1 MVSWQAGAV
10 IAKYWITRRKQV
22 FADPAKLRK
31 SAESHQAEDVQVPD
45 WVYRRFHV
53 EESDVL
59 GHRCFT
65 LHPHAP
71 ENSQHILY
79 LHGGAYVHQVEHA
92 HWRFLARLIDAT
104 GSVVTVPIYPLAPA
118 HTYEETLAMIWQ
130 SYQQV
135 LNGLPAQDQ
144 IIMGDSAGGG
154 LTLFLAQRLKHRG
167 RPQPRRLVLFAP
179 WLDLTTSHPA
189 IAEREPHDPFLS
201 APGLREAARL
211 YTRGLDLRDPRV
223 SPLFGDLSG
232 LAPISVFTGT
242 RDVLLTDSRRLRERI
257 HANGSGIDYEEY
269 PGMFHGWILQALPE
283 AEHATNQVSALVGD

>member
-1 MVSWQAGAV
+1 MVSWQARVV
-10 IAKYWITRRKQV
+10 IAQYWITRRKRI
-22 FADPAKLRK
+22 FADPAKLRA
-31 SAESHQAEDVQVPD
+31 SAQSHEAEGVQVPD

-65 LHPHAP
+65 LHPHEP

-92 HWRFLARLIDAT
+92 HWRFLTRLIDAT

-118 HTYEETLAMIWQ
+118 HTYEDTLAVVWQ
-130 SYQQV
+130 TYQQV
-135 LNGLPAQDQ
+135 LGDLPAQDQ

-154 LTLFLAQRLKHRG
+154 LTLFLAQRLAHLG

-189 IAEREPHDPFLS
+189 IAERESQDPFLS

-211 YTRGLDLRDPRV
+211 YAPGLDLRDPRV
-223 SPLFGDLSG
+223 SPLFGDLRG

-257 HANGSGIDYEEY
+257 QHTGAGIDYEEY
-269 PGMFHGWILQALPE
+269 PGMFHGWMLQSLPE
-283 AEHATNQVSALVGD
+283 ARHATNQVSALVGD